1 MTQFWIFIA
10 LVVLIGLLLI
20 WLPHFRQ
27 QKMLQTEEAGVR
39 KQTNLALFNERL
51 AILEQELQQGLL
63 DQTEFDAL
71 KRELEISL
79 LQDVQQSGD
88 ESLVNKLKP
97 KGIAW
102 PVAMSILLL
111 VISGYLYH
119 RLGAF
124 EALAIVQQP
133 NPHGM
138 LDEAQL
144 MAQRVQM
151 MEAQVRAEPDNSQA
165 WFTLGHAYISVNR
178 FDDAVKAFDTVM
190 NLVGTHAEL
199 LGPKATALY
208 YKAGQQMTPEIQGL
222 IEQALALDPQDPSTL
237 LLVGMN
243 AFFDGNYDQAVN
255 AWQAIL
261 NSDRQDVD
269 REALINAIATA
280 KMRQQAGAGVSPT
293 QPQANQTK
301 KLTIQVSVASA
312 LASQVS
318 ATDTLFVFA
327 RTSDGSKIPLA
338 ATKVSA
344 ATLPVTVTLDET
356 QAVGG
361 EMTLGEAGN
370 IEVIAVLSK
379 HDSVRPQAGDLQGRK
394 SQARLDERL
403 ELQLDTLVE

>member
-1 MTQFWIFIA
+1 MTQFWTFIA

-39 KQTNLALFNERL
+39 KQTNLSLFNERL
-51 AILEQELQQGLL
+51 AILEQELQQDLL

-102 PVAMSILLL
+102 PVTMSILLL
-111 VISGYLYH
+111 VISGYLYQ

-133 NPHGM
+133 NPRGM

-190 NLVGTHAEL
+190 KLVGTHAEL
-199 LGPKATALY
+199 IGPKATALY

-243 AFFDGNYDQAVN
+243 AFFDADYDQAVN

-280 KMRQQAGAGVSPT
+280 KMRQQAGAGGSPT
-293 QPQANQTK
+293 PPQANQTK

-361 EMTLGEAGN
+361 EMTLGEADN

-379 HDSVRPQAGDLQGRK
+379 HDSVRPQAGDLQGRQ
-394 SQARLDERL
+394 SQARLNERL